1 MAEPVDIALVSLGTT
16 PGLRRS
22 DEAFV
27 EIATEAGLNCQL
39 VTVAVGKSGRLR
51 RQSTMTDVVEAR
63 AARNAA
69 SGVKAKVIVYSTVT
83 AALMQKPTGPYAVR
97 FDSTAAENRQGMS
110 GSWSRRREAKIL
122 AGATLLLPLGDAARK
137 TIPPEARHVPAVP
150 LHVPVEGGLGA
161 EQSASMAG
169 TSERDIDTLAYAAYP
184 EKRGLDVLVQAWQA
198 SGLVGKRRL
207 RITGIER
214 SRALEWLKKR
224 KIEEP
229 PGIEWSGLLEPGQFR
244 YTLSRTRVFVNASRR
259 EDHGL
264 SQLEA
269 LASGAAL
276 VTVASEGAYE
286 ALPIATKLDS
296 RLVSPAISPQSLS
309 FAIRAGF
316 QVDLDDYSARA
327 AEMLAPYRKDAVR
340 QVFIEMVVPAL
351 GLR

>member
-1 MAEPVDIALVSLGTT
+1 MEEPVDIALVSLGTT

-22 DEAFV
+22 DAAFV
-27 EIATEAGLNCQL
+27 EIATEAGLRCQL
-39 VTVAVGKSGRLR
+39 VSVAVGKSGRLR
-51 RQSTMTDVVEAR
+51 RQSTVTDVVEAR

-83 AALMQKPTGPYAVR
+83 AALMQKPSGPYAVR
-97 FDSTAAENRQGMS
+97 FDSTAAENRQGLA

-122 AGATLLLPLGDAARK
+122 AGAKLLLPLGDAARK
-137 TIPPEARHVPAVP
+137 TIPPEARNVPAIP
-150 LHVPVEGGLGA
+150 LHVPVEGGFA
-161 EQSASMAG
+161 AQHSASMAG
-169 TSERDIDTLAYAAYP
+169 TTERDIDTLAYAAYP
-184 EKRGLDVLVQAWQA
+184 EKRGLDVLIQAWQT
-198 SGLVGKRRL
+198 SGLVGRRRL

-214 SRALEWLKKR
+214 SRAVEWLKRR

-244 YTLSRTRVFVNASRR
+244 YTLSRARVFVNASRR

-286 ALPIATKLDS
+286 ALPLAMKLDS
-296 RLVSPAISPQSLS
+296 RLVSPSISPQSLA

-316 QVDLDDYSARA
+316 EVNLDDYSARA
-327 AEMLAPYRKDAVR
+327 AELLAPYRKDAVR
-340 QVFIEMVVPAL
+340 QVFTEQVVPAL